1 MYGFERRACEA
12 LAWTGGCTSRG
23 LTLASGGTVPSEGG
37 TIFELA
43 KVELRLP
50 LVRDFELGLFFEAGN
65 LWYEERLYKPFDL
78 RPVAGLGV
86 RYVTPVG
93 PLALDVGFNLNPD
106 EQLNEPIF
114 AVQFSVGVF

>member
-1 MYGFERRACEA
+1 M
-12 LAWTGGCTSRG
+12 
-23 LTLASGGTVPSEGG
+23 
-37 TIFELA
+37 
-43 KVELRLP
+43 
-50 LVRDFELGLFFEAGN
+50 
-65 LWYEERLYKPFDL
+65 
-78 RPVAGLGV
+78 AGLGV

>member
-1 MYGFERRACEA
+1 M
-12 LAWTGGCTSRG
+12 
-23 LTLASGGTVPSEGG
+23 PSEGG
-37 TIFELA
+37 TLFELA

-50 LVRDFELGLFFEAGN
+50 LRPRLRARPVLRGGEPLVL
-65 LWYEERLYKPFDL
+65 EERLYKPFDL

-93 PLALDVGFNLNPD
+93 PLALDVGFNLTPD